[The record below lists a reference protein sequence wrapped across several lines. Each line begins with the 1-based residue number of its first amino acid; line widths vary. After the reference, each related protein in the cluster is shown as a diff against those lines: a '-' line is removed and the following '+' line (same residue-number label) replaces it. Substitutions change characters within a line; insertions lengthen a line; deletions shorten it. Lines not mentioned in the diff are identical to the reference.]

1 MSASAPWHR
10 QVARRRGSEG
20 RAHQIWPVIQTG
32 ATVMDRLVGHGGFR
46 CVVTQLITHRAAAGG
61 LGRPE
66 PVSDEPDDRLA
77 TIQYQVPPHV
87 ASSGVAPVGT
97 VPDRLASCSD
107 REPDLSRRF
116 GGLGAS
122 SGWG

>member
-32 ATVMDRLVGHGGFR
+32 ATVMDRLFGHGGFR

-66 PVSDEPDDRLA
+66 PVSDEPDDRL
-77 TIQYQVPPHV
+77 PP
-87 ASSGVAPVGT
+87 SSIRFHRMWR
-97 VPDRLASCSD
+97 RLVLRRWAQS
-107 REPDLSRRF
+107 RIGSRRAPIAN
-116 GGLGAS
+116 LT
-122 SGWG
+122 